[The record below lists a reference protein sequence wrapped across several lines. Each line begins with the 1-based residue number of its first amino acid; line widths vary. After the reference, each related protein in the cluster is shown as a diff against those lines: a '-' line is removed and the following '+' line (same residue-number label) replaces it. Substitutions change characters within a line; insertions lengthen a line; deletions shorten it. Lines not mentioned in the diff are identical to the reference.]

1 MSSSPS
7 NNETHLHNLLSAVT
21 EAILADERD
30 LDRITAEYAVPR
42 GEVETFVNL
51 IRRLHVTLV
60 GVAPSRRFATRL
72 KMDLLGVS
80 QRDVIQRVRFLPP
93 RVQIA
98 AGVALIAGLMLL
110 QRRRLRLPDEAS
122 EVSIAS

>member
-1 MSSSPS
+1 MSSSS
-7 NNETHLHNLLSAVT
+7 NNETHLQNLLNAVT
-21 EAILADERD
+21 EVILADGRD

-42 GEVETFVNL
+42 GEVESFVNL

-80 QRDVIQRVRFLPP
+80 QRDVIQQVRFLPP

-98 AGVALIAGLMLL
+98 AGVAVIAGLMLL
-110 QRRRLRLPDEAS
+110 QRRRLRLPEEAT
-122 EVSIAS
+122 EVSIVS

>member
-7 NNETHLHNLLSAVT
+7 NNETHLQNLLNAVT
-21 EAILADERD
+21 EAIFADERD
-30 LDRITAEYAVPR
+30 LDRIVAEYAVPR
-42 GEVETFVNL
+42 GEVEVFANV
-51 IRRLHVTLV
+51 IRRLHLTLV

-72 KMDLLGVS
+72 KMDLLGIS

-98 AGVALIAGLMLL
+98 AGVAVLAGLMLL
-110 QRRRLRLPDEAS
+110 QRRRLRLSDDAS